1 MCINACNV
9 SLPIDLD
16 FMPTY
21 VMEISCTSY
30 LSLYNYELGQL
41 VEYMII
47 YLVFFNCYSW
57 FRMVYLII
65 SLKKYLLLISG
76 IRYKYQYYLI
86 NCNYI
91 YSNCYNVPIIGI
103 LTYLYKYRVYID
115 YVCFLIFIEF
125 IR

>member
-1 MCINACNV
+1 MIMCINACNV

-47 YLVFFNCYSW
+47 YS
-57 FRMVYLII
+57 LIAI
-65 SLKKYLLLISG
+65 LG
-76 IRYKYQYYLI
+76 FGW
-86 NCNYI
+86 YI
-91 YSNCYNVPIIGI
+91 
-103 LTYLYKYRVYID
+103 
-115 YVCFLIFIEF
+115 
-125 IR
+125 